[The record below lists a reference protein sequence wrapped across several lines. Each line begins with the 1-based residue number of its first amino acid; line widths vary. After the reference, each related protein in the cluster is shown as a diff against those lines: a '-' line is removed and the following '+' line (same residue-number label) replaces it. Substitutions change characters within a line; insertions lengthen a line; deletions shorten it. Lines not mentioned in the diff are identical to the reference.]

1 MICHEVEQGT
11 TPWLELRAGI
21 PTSSEF
27 GRIVTPTGKPSSS
40 AKSYMFELMAE
51 RLMGHPVTSFVT
63 TWMERGHELEPEAV
77 DFYAFQT
84 NEDPQPVGFVTDDS
98 KRVGASPDR
107 LVGSDGLLEIK
118 APKES
123 THIGYLLEN
132 GPDGKYFPQLQGQ
145 LWITE
150 RQWVDI
156 CSYHPLMPPALVR
169 VERDDDYI
177 VLLSRYVG
185 EFLDELDTQYE
196 RLVEKVGGPERVQK
210 KNADRFTEVQELMA
224 AKANK
229 GE

>member
-1 MICHEVEQGT
+1 MIIHDVEQGT

-107 LVGSDGLLEIK
+107 WIRWTTRDQGSKGIHAHRIPFRKWTRRKILPSITRSTLDHRK
-118 APKES
+118 A
-123 THIGYLLEN
+123 
-132 GPDGKYFPQLQGQ
+132 
-145 LWITE
+145 
-150 RQWVDI
+150 
-156 CSYHPLMPPALVR
+156 
-169 VERDDDYI
+169 
-177 VLLSRYVG
+177 
-185 EFLDELDTQYE
+185 
-196 RLVEKVGGPERVQK
+196 VGGHLFLSPID
-210 KNADRFTEVQELMA
+210 AS
-224 AKANK
+224 
-229 GE
+229 GSC